1 MQLEGT
7 AATLRVAGSVRGL
20 GVCDV
25 LRVELE
31 PVQRPGL
38 EAQMTAFERRRAA
51 VAAAEPERSEA
62 TGEALRLLAQ
72 MRAALPPRDGSPLIL
87 SGPAG
92 LVLELVDACL
102 TDAIARV
109 ARRLEHAPRRG
120 LIAAELE
127 AAGAWIATALDCAAV
142 EDFSFEPGADPA
154 HAW

>member
-1 MQLEGT
+1 
-7 AATLRVAGSVRGL
+7 
-20 GVCDV
+20 
-25 LRVELE
+25 
-31 PVQRPGL
+31 
-38 EAQMTAFERRRAA
+38 
-51 VAAAEPERSEA
+51 
-62 TGEALRLLAQ
+62 
-72 MRAALPPRDGSPLIL
+72 MRAALPPRDASPLIL

-102 TDAIARV
+102 ADAIACV

-120 LIAAELE
+120 LITAELE

>member
-7 AATLRVAGSVRGL
+7 AAAPRLAGSVRGL

-38 EAQMTAFERRRAA
+38 DAQLAGLERRL
-51 VAAAEPERSEA
+51 AESAEA
-62 TGEALRLLAQ
+62 RRLLGL
-72 MRAALPPRDGSPLIL
+72 MRDGLPPRDDPAQVL

-92 LVLELVDACL
+92 LVLELVDACV
-102 TDAIARV
+102 TDAVRRV
-109 ARRLEHAPRRG
+109 ARRLESTSRPG

-142 EDFSFEPGADPA
+142 EAFSFEPGADPA
-154 HAW
+154 RAW

>member
-7 AATLRVAGSVRGL
+7 VVAPRVAGSVRGL

-31 PVQRPGL
+31 PVQRPVL
-38 EAQMTAFERRRAA
+38 DAQIAELERRRLASSA
-51 VAAAEPERSEA
+51 PDTVEV
-62 TGEALRLLAQ
+62 LRLLAL
-72 MRAALPPRDGSPLIL
+72 MREALPARDDPSPVL

-92 LVLELVDACL
+92 LVLELVDACV
-102 TDAIARV
+102 TDAVRRV
-109 ARRLEHAPRRG
+109 SQRLETAPRRG
-120 LIAAELE
+120 LVAAELE

-154 HAW
+154 RAW